1 MSIHSMIVYPGQQP
15 SQEVLE
21 EIRAAAKKSITFDED
36 CPELTDEQLQKF
48 AVLAKQQRE
57 ARKKPILSMRVSSE
71 TLDKAK
77 KLGKDYTDVLGRLLD
92 LAINDPEMVKR
103 CL

>member
-1 MSIHSMIVYPGQQP
+1 
-15 SQEVLE
+15 
-21 EIRAAAKKSITFDED
+21 
-36 CPELTDEQLQKF
+36 
-48 AVLAKQQRE
+48 
-57 ARKKPILSMRVSSE
+57 MRVSSE

>member
-1 MSIHSMIVYPGQQP
+1 MAIHSMIVYPGQQP
-15 SQEVLE
+15 SPEVLE

-77 KLGKDYTDVLGRLLD
+77 KLGKGYTDVLGRLLD

>member
-1 MSIHSMIVYPGQQP
+1 MAIHSMIVYPGQQP

-48 AVLAKQQRE
+48 AVLAKQ
-57 ARKKPILSMRVSSE
+57 
-71 TLDKAK
+71 
-77 KLGKDYTDVLGRLLD
+77 
-92 LAINDPEMVKR
+92 
-103 CL
+103 

>member
-1 MSIHSMIVYPGQQP
+1 MKIA
-15 SQEVLE
+15 
-21 EIRAAAKKSITFDED
+21 RK
-36 CPELTDEQLQKF
+36 LTDEQLQKF

-77 KLGKDYTDVLGRLLD
+77 KLGKGYTDVLGRLLD